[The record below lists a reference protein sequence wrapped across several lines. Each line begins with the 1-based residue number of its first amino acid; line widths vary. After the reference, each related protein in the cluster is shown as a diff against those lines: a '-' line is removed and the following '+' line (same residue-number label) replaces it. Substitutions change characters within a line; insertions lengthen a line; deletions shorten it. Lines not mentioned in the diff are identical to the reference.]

1 MEKKELLSAIYEN
14 ITQENSPTAE
24 YLKLQEEFVKERE
37 LFLKRIG
44 EDNRESLE
52 KVTDVIYDMGKE
64 MNCQSFI
71 EGYSTAVRLFLE
83 AVSND

>member
-52 KVTDVIYDMGKE
+52 KVTDVIYDMSKE

-71 EGYSTAVRLFLE
+71 EGYSTAVRFFLE